1 MTIRQRLWRGVIHL
15 FNWRYEGDLPHPRR
29 YVVVA
34 APHTSNWDFIL
45 AMALIRALGV
55 RPRFLAKHTLFRK
68 PYAWFF
74 RRLGLIPVDRSKPN
88 GVVGDAAEAFASTEE
103 LVLVITPEGTR
114 SRTSG
119 WRSGFYRVAVAADVP
134 IVLVAVDGERR
145 VVRIGDPMP
154 LTGDVTTDMDRIRPF
169 FDGANGMR
177 PDRRGEVRLAAE
189 EGSPGSP

>member
-1 MTIRQRLWRGVIHL
+1 MTIGRRLWRGVIHL

-34 APHTSNWDFIL
+34 APHTSNWDFFL

-55 RPRFLAKHTLFRK
+55 RPRFLAKNTLFRR
-68 PYAWFF
+68 PFGWFF

-88 GVVGDAAEAFASTEE
+88 GVVGDAADAFASTDS
-103 LVLVITPEGTR
+103 LVLVVTPEGTR
-114 SRTSG
+114 SRTAG
-119 WRSGFYRVAVAADVP
+119 WRSGFYRIAMAAHVP

-154 LTGDVTTDMDRIRPF
+154 LTGDVAADMDRIRPF

-177 PDRRGEVRLAAE
+177 PDRRGEVRLASE
-189 EGSPGSP
+189 EGPGGAG